1 MFFINLSRN
10 QKRVLLVAAD
20 ILLITLSL
28 WLAFALRL
36 GEWFWPNQNQL
47 LLFIL
52 APILALP
59 IFIRLGLYRAI
70 IRYIGHK
77 AMFAIIQAVTM
88 LVLFWLLISV
98 TVLPFYIGI
107 KDQLFPRSV
116 PILFWMILLLTIGG
130 SRQLLRWLS
139 LSVESIATTTRRNPR
154 NVLRYGA

>member
-1 MFFINLSRN
+1 MFFLNLSRN
-10 QKRVLLVAAD
+10 KKRVLLVTAD

-52 APILALP
+52 APILGLP

-70 IRYIGHK
+70 IRYIGYR
-77 AMFAIIQAVTM
+77 AMLAIIQAITM

-98 TVLPFYIGI
+98 TVLPYYIGI
-107 KDQLFPRSV
+107 EDHWFPRSI
-116 PILFWMILLLTIGG
+116 PILFG
-130 SRQLLRWLS
+130 
-139 LSVESIATTTRRNPR
+139 
-154 NVLRYGA
+154 